1 MAVGDVLQEFAFRK
15 RKVKL
20 KTTTGCTKGDVLAYD
35 TDGYAPVA
43 YVAGAS
49 IPGTGIGPY
58 MVALQTVA
66 APASGQSEVEVLE
79 EGCVEVGKIT
89 GVAIPDGAWVVL
101 STTAGKVTVFTNADV
116 GAAYAEDTIQ
126 DAIEMIYR
134 TVGRGYGAAA
144 SADTSVKIRLLSPG

>member
-1 MAVGDVLQEFAFRK
+1 MAAGDVIQEFAYRK

-20 KTTTGCTKGDVLAYD
+20 KTTTGCTKGDVLSYD

-43 YVAGAS
+43 YVPGTG

-58 MVALQTVA
+58 FVALQTVA

-79 EGCVEVGKIT
+79 EGVVEVNKVT
-89 GVAIPDGAWVVL
+89 GAIADGAWVVL
-101 STTAGKVTVFTNADV
+101 STTAGKVTAFTNADV
-116 GAAYAEDTIQ
+116 GATYAEDTIQ

-134 TVGRGYGAAA
+134 RVGRAYGAAA
-144 SADTSVKIRLLSPG
+144 SADTTVKIRLLSA

>member
-1 MAVGDVLQEFAFRK
+1 MAAGDILQEFAFRK
-15 RKVKL
+15 TKATL

-43 YVAGAS
+43 YVPGAA

-58 MVALQTVA
+58 FVGLQTVA
-66 APASGQSEVEVLE
+66 APGAGQSEVEALE
-79 EGCVEVGKIT
+79 EGVVEVNK
-89 GVAIPDGAWVVL
+89 VAGALAKGAWVVL
-101 STTAGKVTVFTNADV
+101 STTAGKVGAFTNADV

-134 TVGRGYGAAA
+134 RVGRVHKAAA
-144 SADTSVKIRLLSPG
+144 AGDTTVIIRLLAA